1 MLEHQGSYTVITTF
15 QETMTMQNPSYTIQK
30 FSEKFQKIT
39 TIKEIKS
46 LATSIGVT
54 FSAEISSSTVWI
66 LDWDITTGNLSGTL
80 EISLAPKLVA
90 NGLEFTVPSQKFR
103 IESPDLSLADLEKQ
117 FLAALK
123 ASIQKLR

>member
-1 MLEHQGSYTVITTF
+1 ML
-15 QETMTMQNPSYTIQK
+15 NPSYTIQK

-39 TIKEIKS
+39 TIQDIKP

-66 LDWDITTGNLSGTL
+66 LDWDITNGNLSGTL
-80 EISLAPKLVA
+80 EISLAPKLIA